1 MGAAEVIPGISGGT
15 IALILGV
22 YERLINAISS
32 FDYDLIL
39 LLKEKKMSLSWVRVD
54 GNFLCIL
61 FIGMLLSIY
70 SLSSII
76 LYLMNAY
83 PLAFKS
89 FLSSLLFCSVFIDPL
104 KPKISRAFFFG
115 LTIAFIICSLIYL
128 IPGKDLNEITS
139 LYLFFSGFLEII
151 ALVVPGIS
159 GSFILLLLGTYSYVL
174 NAVKDLNMELLLIF
188 ISGAII
194 GLLSSVR
201 VVKILYEK
209 QRTLLL
215 SIFFGLILFCIPLIW
230 QEQTIELFDKGN
242 LQSIFIGGFM
252 GAVIILSFEK
262 LNQN

>member
-83 PLAFKS
+83 PLAF
-89 FLSSLLFCSVFIDPL
+89 
-104 KPKISRAFFFG
+104 
-115 LTIAFIICSLIYL
+115 
-128 IPGKDLNEITS
+128 
-139 LYLFFSGFLEII
+139 
-151 ALVVPGIS
+151 
-159 GSFILLLLGTYSYVL
+159 
-174 NAVKDLNMELLLIF
+174 
-188 ISGAII
+188 
-194 GLLSSVR
+194 
-201 VVKILYEK
+201 
-209 QRTLLL
+209 
-215 SIFFGLILFCIPLIW
+215 
-230 QEQTIELFDKGN
+230 
-242 LQSIFIGGFM
+242 
-252 GAVIILSFEK
+252 
-262 LNQN
+262 